1 MKDVQGDDASGS
13 HLLLPPPLPVRV
25 VCAQTAFL
33 SMECFLSLRDPQGSN
48 YFAFTHLVTV
58 AIALA
63 ALVFALFIA
72 CQSCENILCGYL
84 YDGDLVFVILKG
96 IYGFKFQKVFGDL
109 FQRSHFFLT
118 SSFLFCQS

>member
-1 MKDVQGDDASGS
+1 MCKEMMPAEAICYS
-13 HLLLPPPLPVRV
+13 PPPLPVRV

-84 YDGDLVFVILKG
+84 YEGDLAFVFLKE
-96 IYGFKFQKVFGDL
+96 IYGFKFPKRFLEISSRD
-109 FQRSHFFLT
+109 LT
-118 SSFLFCQS
+118 SFLLLFLFCQS